1 MEKSQTR
8 VCVTGGSGFI
18 GSSLVKKLLEKG
30 YTVHATLRNL
40 EDKAKVGLLTSLPNA
55 ETNLVLFEADI
66 YNPDQFQ
73 AAING
78 CEFVFHVAYPLQHNQ
93 NSYTYKDRMEAMAA
107 GSKSIAESCIKSGTV
122 RRLIYTASVMAASP
136 LFQDGVGYGAAID
149 ESCWTPLN
157 VSFKY
162 CDTFTLEYTRGKTVA
177 EKEVLKYNDA
187 AAGGKLEVVSLVT
200 GLVGGDTILS
210 HVPTSVEV
218 IISPATGNLFGYNHG
233 LMLIQELLGS
243 VPLVHVEDACEALVF
258 CVEGE
263 KTTAA
268 SLKGRFL
275 CAAGSL
281 SVREIATCIRGRHLD
296 CHVDAT
302 LMGKD
307 GKGIRLDNSK
317 LVEMGFRYK
326 YDAKGVIEES
336 LECAKRLGALPDL
349 AR

>member
-1 MEKSQTR
+1 MAANSFSKSLTLSNTTR
-8 VCVTGGSGFI
+8 TAPRSVCKTISSGYSVFTSGYSVFFFPSFPSPLSEI
-18 GSSLVKKLLEKG
+18 DKETKK
-30 YTVHATLRNL
+30 
-40 EDKAKVGLLTSLPNA
+40 
-55 ETNLVLFEADI
+55 
-66 YNPDQFQ
+66 
-73 AAING
+73 
-78 CEFVFHVAYPLQHNQ
+78 PLQ
-93 NSYTYKDRMEAMAA
+93 YKDRMEAMAA

-122 RRLIYTASVMAASP
+122 KRLIYTASVMAASP
-136 LFQDGVGYGAAID
+136 LFQDGVGYGDAID

-218 IISPATGNLFGYNHG
+218 IVSPATGNLFGYNHG

-263 KTTAA
+263 KTA

-281 SVREIATCIRGRHLD
+281 SVREIATCIRGRHPE

-302 LMGKD
+302 MMGED
-307 GKGIRLDNSK
+307 GKGIKLDNSK

-336 LECAKRLGALPDL
+336 LECAKRLGCSS
-349 AR
+349 